1 MEAIDGIA
9 VENPLIYVYE
19 IDESEQPKYLN
30 LMILLISL
38 FLKMIHYQDCQD
50 RTLRSQI

>member
-19 IDESEQPKYLN
+19 IDENEQPKYSKSYDITYLTFYEN
-30 LMILLISL
+30 DSL
-38 FLKMIHYQDCQD
+38 T
-50 RTLRSQI
+50 R